1 MKTLLASLLFS
12 GLALAQPTLQASV
25 SAATVRPG
33 QSLTV
38 TLTYSG
44 ASPALAGLQWTLG
57 LPLGLSGVP
66 VLNTAIAALSKSI
79 SVGSSG
85 FAFIWGL
92 NLAVIP
98 VGPVVTVPITI
109 PANAAPGNYNVTLAN
124 AVGATPAGIQ
134 QTVAGGNTSFAVLN
148 PFDID
153 GNGTITAADVTAMVN
168 QVASGN
174 CTVDLIGNGQCNV
187 VQVILEVIG
196 WAAAGS
202 HP

>member
-66 VLNTAIAALSKSI
+66 ILSPTIAGLPKSL

-148 PFDID
+148 PFDLD